1 MYRPIALVLALA
13 GLAACAPSTGNAPG
27 SQAAASEGYARP
39 CFQPARIT
47 NFTRGDTQQIYV
59 KVLGGGVF
67 ALRSSGCPDF
77 GTGFALQIAPAT
89 GIGDRL
95 CVGDSAQVAAPNG
108 SFGPGQCL
116 ARVERS
122 LTDAEVE
129 ALPSRY
135 RP

>member
-1 MYRPIALVLALA
+1 MRRSLAIILA
-13 GLAACAPSTGNAPG
+13 AAGVAACAPAAETAPG
-27 SQAAASEGYARP
+27 PQASASSPYARP

-47 NFTRGDTQQIYV
+47 NFARGETQRVYV

-67 ALRSSGCPDF
+67 ELGSAGCPDF
-77 GTGFALQIAPAT
+77 GTGPALLIAPAT
-89 GIGDRL
+89 GIGNSL
-95 CVGDSAQVAAPNG
+95 CVGDSARVAAPNG
-108 SFGPGQCL
+108 SFGPHPCL

-129 ALPSRY
+129 ALPSRQ